1 VPFGTRQVLDLEEAD
16 GGETP
21 LRPRQCTWVEA
32 MERAQK
38 TAQATPTP
46 RTPFPWLDSTLAAG
60 AVAPSLGGHGAAVF
74 ISMPNQLRLRFLYH
88 GMFGRHGGWLMSPL
102 STLVAALSW
111 FLLARYT
118 LGINNVAVTLG
129 TIMCDPHGVAAAL
142 SSTGSNR
149 STRRHNVWVRLSLE
163 EACSLSEQSTTNQR
177 WATWLQSLC
186 CSAQWADEP
195 HAARRQCRM
204 ALNNSMKL
212 YSCKHDIMVGERRAE
227 VGISIGP
234 PSCKEWERRGARR
247 GLTRVSVRWRRGL
260 WCINCWGRT
269 GRTGAPCGTC
279 GTS

>member
-1 VPFGTRQVLDLEEAD
+1 VLDLEEAD

-38 TAQATPTP
+38 TAQDTPTP

-102 STLVAALSW
+102 STLAVALSW
-111 FLLARYT
+111 FALARYT

-129 TIMCDPHGVAAAL
+129 SIMCDPHGVAAAL
-142 SSTGSNR
+142 SRTGSKR

-163 EACSLSEQSTTNQR
+163 EAK
-177 WATWLQSLC
+177 QSLRSPPQSSGGPLG
-186 CSAQWADEP
+186 CS
-195 HAARRQCRM
+195 RSV
-204 ALNNSMKL
+204 AL
-212 YSCKHDIMVGERRAE
+212 
-227 VGISIGP
+227 
-234 PSCKEWERRGARR
+234 PS
-247 GLTRVSVRWRRGL
+247 GLTSHTRRVGNAGWR
-260 WCINCWGRT
+260 
-269 GRTGAPCGTC
+269 
-279 GTS
+279 